1 MKKLS
6 SNNSKAAFM
15 YKRFLVF
22 TLLIALTNIH
32 YSQTNPVVSS
42 WLQNTTN
49 IMGSHYVSGNSTA
62 IADAVAANVQT
73 VQYSASWVYVSTN
86 GIPAYPTGPFL
97 DGNPSLAT
105 DQNAIFRFPLVPTE
119 NTGTPTATTGGDIG
133 VFINGV
139 ALFDYRDGVSYR
151 ASDGADHGGPIPGGP
166 GDGIWN
172 RDAVVAERSGFDCS
186 KGHPAMGNYHHHQNP
201 SAYDLDLNVISTIC
215 DLYAADGLY
224 GIDSTTHSPLIG
236 FAYDGFPIYGAY
248 GYKNANGTGGITRI
262 KSGYSLRNITVR
274 THYADGTNV
283 TDGPAVSASFPLGHY
298 REDYEFIANANED
311 YLDEHNG
318 RFCITPEYPAGTYAY
333 FCTVD
338 ENWNSAYPYAV
349 GPTFYGNK
357 VASKVA
363 SISES
368 TTIYTS
374 TVSIDEN
381 IEENLDIIVFPN
393 PANDFIAIQFNG
405 LVQSDIHM
413 PLYDMNGRIVY
424 NAEIKQG
431 STISYIDARTLYTGE
446 YFLYIPN
453 GGGTTIK
460 KIVIKRN

>member
-1 MKKLS
+1 MNTDKHSKLS
-6 SNNSKAAFM
+6 FD
-15 YKRFLVF
+15 L
-22 TLLIALTNIH
+22 
-32 YSQTNPVVSS
+32 
-42 WLQNTTN
+42 
-49 IMGSHYVSGNSTA
+49 
-62 IADAVAANVQT
+62 
-73 VQYSASWVYVSTN
+73 
-86 GIPAYPTGPFL
+86 PTYL
-97 DGNPSLAT
+97 KY
-105 DQNAIFRFPLVPTE
+105 DQIQFQL
-119 NTGTPTATTGGDIG
+119 
-133 VFINGV
+133 
-139 ALFDYRDGVSYR
+139 
-151 ASDGADHGGPIPGGP
+151 
-166 GDGIWN
+166 
-172 RDAVVAERSGFDCS
+172 
-186 KGHPAMGNYHHHQNP
+186 
-201 SAYDLDLNVISTIC
+201 
-215 DLYAADGLY
+215 
-224 GIDSTTHSPLIG
+224 GIDSL
-236 FAYDGFPIYGAY
+236 
-248 GYKNANGTGGITRI
+248 
-262 KSGYSLRNITVR
+262 
-274 THYADGTNV
+274 TNV
-283 TDGPAVSASFPLGHY
+283 SGAMGGD
-298 REDYEFIANANED
+298 
-311 YLDEHNG
+311 LDPTKG
-318 RFCITPEYPAGTYAY
+318 MYWTWQR
-333 FCTVD
+333 VD